1 MPPGGPGSGA
11 RSGACERCHR
21 RKVRCDKIQPQ
32 CSPCARANSTCRYVT
47 SEHQLRRRNVQRLEA
62 RIKDLQDE
70 NENLTGQLRRRS
82 VEAAP
87 VPQQPPEPGIAEHH
101 QHHNHNGASY
111 ATSSVSFPEAGS
123 SGPHDGEVADQV
135 IHLSLIAGGGQHF
148 VGSTSGLLLA
158 NLLQSRPQSSAFP
171 DSLSSWQQPNSI
183 IPEAGL
189 GSTNNNSS
197 PPSSSLPPKALAREL
212 IAAYCSHDH
221 LCYPFI
227 STKALSRS
235 LDAVYDAESRDKVDP
250 CDAFFV
256 DMTLAIGTAQV
267 HKFNWNG
274 MYDAETHYNR
284 AMTRLVDVLAR
295 DGITRVQ
302 ALLLVCQYRMGT
314 TSSNT
319 TTSVW
324 HLIGVAAR
332 TCLELGLHRASAYV
346 VPPRPQQGTSPQDR
360 GGEAVPAADSNNEV
374 AEEIEIKRRCFWSL
388 VALDRVTSLAMG
400 RPFAIQLDDIEV
412 DLPYSSAD
420 TIPTANTQVPVSLS
434 SPAYGTPQWDL
445 ATSVFVHIVKYRLI
459 CGKILTSL
467 HRNNKHKSAT
477 TADVDYEAVRE
488 DLSRELQD
496 WHAETSNLP
505 LVPPSTTAQPASPA
519 RVSSFRSE
527 EWYRLLY
534 HNGMLMLYRPSP
546 CLCDAS
552 RNSTVLRRIFESSR
566 ESINLYATLHRSKK
580 MNYSWITMHTVF
592 MAGLSYIYALRNHL
606 QALQSPPAAREAGKA
621 TLQSTPTI
629 NQVVNDTRACF
640 KVLVAVSERWDLA
653 RTCSELFDRLSDAV
667 VADIVEATT
676 AAATPALHNTAT
688 TAPMPPQL
696 SPASNMGLPVATPTN
711 FHGED
716 IGSFFNMTVD
726 STLRDCYPDL
736 QNLGYDQYHSDAI
749 AQLSQDWFFG
759 IGDPGNRYF

>member
-1 MPPGGPGSGA
+1 M
-11 RSGACERCHR
+11 
-21 RKVRCDKIQPQ
+21 
-32 CSPCARANSTCRYVT
+32 
-47 SEHQLRRRNVQRLEA
+47 QRLES
-62 RIKDLQDE
+62 RIRELQSE
-70 NENLTGQLRRRS
+70 NESLTGQLRRRS

-87 VPQQPPEPGIAEHH
+87 QPRMSPARRDASPSVAAE
-101 QHHNHNGASY
+101 GTACY
-111 ATSSVSFPEAGS
+111 ATPSASASAPASASFADGGGAAAPGE
-123 SGPHDGEVADQV
+123 GEVADQV

-158 NLLQSRPQSSAFP
+158 NLLQSRPHTRQAFP
-171 DSLSSWQQPNSI
+171 DLSSWQQPSFL
-183 IPEAGL
+183 PDVTGAGVQRS
-189 GSTNNNSS
+189 GSSS
-197 PPSSSLPPKALAREL
+197 PSSLPSSLPPKTLAREL

-227 STKALSRS
+227 STRALAQS
-235 LDAVYDAESRDKVDP
+235 LDAVYDSSRDGSHRTVDP
-250 CDAFFV
+250 RDAFFV

-274 MYDAETHYNR
+274 VYDAETHYNR
-284 AMTRLVDVLAR
+284 AMTRLADVLAR
-295 DGITRVQ
+295 DDGIVRVQ

-332 TCLELGLHRASAYV
+332 TCLELGLHRASAYT
-346 VPPRPQQGTSPQDR
+346 VPVPQGSSPRDNAGPGP
-360 GGEAVPAADSNNEV
+360 GGGGGGGDV
-374 AEEIEIKRRCFWSL
+374 AEQMEIKRRCFWSL

-412 DLPYSSAD
+412 DLPYVDASVSTAPSAE
-420 TIPTANTQVPVSLS
+420 VSLS
-434 SPAYGTPQWDL
+434 SPAYGTPHWHL
-445 ATSVFVHIVKYRLI
+445 ATSIFVHIVKYRII
-459 CGKILTSL
+459 CGKILTAL
-467 HRNNKHKSAT
+467 HRNKAHSRSSSE
-477 TADVDYEAVRE
+477 VDYEAVRDE
-488 DLSRELQD
+488 LSRELQD

-505 LVPPSTTAQPASPA
+505 LVSSSSIPTPSTSSSSSSYSS

-534 HNGMLMLYRPSP
+534 HNGMLMLFRPSP
-546 CLCDAS
+546 CLNDAT
-552 RNSTVLRRIFESSR
+552 RNSLVLRRIFESSR
-566 ESINLYATLHRSKK
+566 ESVNLYATLHRSRK

-606 QALQSPPAAREAGKA
+606 QALQTTAAAGSNGNEGGEEARA

-629 NQVVNDTRACF
+629 NQVVNDTRACS
-640 KVLVAVSERWDLA
+640 KVLVAVSERWDSA

-667 VADIVEATT
+667 VADVVEATT
-676 AAATPALHNTAT
+676 HPAASHPPHAAVPATPA
-688 TAPMPPQL
+688 MPQL
-696 SPASNMGLPVATPTN
+696 SPNSGLGLPVADHPTGG
-711 FHGED
+711 FPGGGED
-716 IGSFFNMTVD
+716 IYGGAGAHGFVNMSVD

-759 IGDPGNRYF
+759 IGDPGGRYF